1 MNELQMIDQR
11 EILGKTFR
19 IFGTIENPLFVAQ
32 DVAGWIEHSNVT
44 EMTRSIDDA
53 EKLNSTILSAG
64 QNREVTMLTEDGL
77 YEVLMQSRK
86 PIAKMFKKQV
96 KDILRS
102 IRKNG
107 AYMTPD
113 TLEKALTSPDF
124 LIQLATKLK
133 EEQTARIEAESKL
146 AIAAPKAETLDTI
159 ATDEGFLL
167 TVGEM
172 AKTIAMPGLNET
184 EVRKILR
191 NADILCAT
199 KNEITA
205 DAIRKGYGRMIV
217 EEVYLG
223 GRKFKAVSVPK
234 FRGKTLDLVARTW
247 KQNANLF

>member
-32 DVAGWIEHSNVT
+32 DVADWIEHSNS
-44 EMTRSIDDA
+44 RSMLDGVDEN
-53 EKLNSTILSAG
+53 EKGVRIVYTLGGPQETW
-64 QNREVTMLTEDGL
+64 TLTEDGL

-102 IRKNG
+102 IRQHG

-113 TLEKALTSPDF
+113 TIEKALTSPDF

-167 TVGEM
+167 TVGEI

>member
-1 MNELQMIDQR
+1 MSNIITIKGVRTFVDEKGIAQLNLKDVSFGLGLTQTAKSGNEVIRWERVNNYLAEFGFIPTSGDDSFIPENIFYRLAMKAKNETAEKFQAVVAD
-11 EILGKTFR
+11 EIL
-19 IFGTIENPLFVAQ
+19 P
-32 DVAGWIEHSNVT
+32 
-44 EMTRSIDDA
+44 
-53 EKLNSTILSAG
+53 
-64 QNREVTMLTEDGL
+64 
-77 YEVLMQSRK
+77 
-86 PIAKMFKKQV
+86 
-96 KDILRS
+96 S

-146 AIAAPKAETLDTI
+146 AIATPKAETLDTI